1 MVPREGENADFDE
14 MLAMARGALIHFSS
28 TLHHI
33 KFVLARDAGDIPAMR
48 DAIDAEYANVLDAIR
63 LRAADSR
70 FGYEASNHYY
80 YAQINLAEKLLNLK
94 WCKTVLS

>member
-1 MVPREGENADFDE
+1 
-14 MLAMARGALIHFSS
+14 
-28 TLHHI
+28 
-33 KFVLARDAGDIPAMR
+33 MR

-94 WCKTVLS
+94 WCKTTLS